1 MPLVKGKSF
10 LLQMKSCCCASHKLI
25 REKEKAL
32 LASQTHFTED
42 EVEALFELF
51 RKLSSSLVD
60 DGVISKEEFQLGL
73 FGNSRKQTLLANRL
87 FQLFDSKRDGAID
100 FEEFVRAL
108 SVFHPKAAQTE
119 KAACK
124 KPTSFFCILLI
135 SSSCL
140 FILMAQLIHDDL
152 PVSFQLYDIW
162 ETGFIQRKEV
172 KELFLALLDESDL
185 LLTDE
190 TVEAI
195 VDKTFNEADSKGDG
209 KIDEEEWR
217 HFTAQYPSLLQSVTL
232 PHLLDVGT
240 VYPSFTSV

>member
-1 MPLVKGKSF
+1 
-10 LLQMKSCCCASHKLI
+10 MKSRLMSSCCVNHKLI
-25 REKEKAL
+25 REKDKAL
-32 LASQTHFTED
+32 LASQTYFSED

-60 DGVISKEEFQLGL
+60 DGLISKEEFQLGL

-100 FEEFVRAL
+100 FQEFVRAL

-119 KAACK
+119 KAA
-124 KPTSFFCILLI
+124 F
-135 SSSCL
+135 
-140 FILMAQLIHDDL
+140 
-152 PVSFQLYDIW
+152 SFQLYDIW

-185 LLTDE
+185 ILTDE

-209 KIDEEEWR
+209 KIDEEEWE
-217 HFTAQYPSLLQSVTL
+217 HFTTQYPSLLQSVTL
-232 PHLLDVGT
+232 PYLLDVRT
-240 VYPSFTSV
+240 VYPSFTTV

>member
-1 MPLVKGKSF
+1 
-10 LLQMKSCCCASHKLI
+10 MKSCCCASQKLI

-42 EVEALFELF
+42 EVEAFFELF
-51 RKLSSSLVD
+51 RKLSSCLVD

-119 KAACK
+119 KAA
-124 KPTSFFCILLI
+124 F
-135 SSSCL
+135 
-140 FILMAQLIHDDL
+140 
-152 PVSFQLYDIW
+152 SFQLYDIW
-162 ETGFIQRKEV
+162 ETGFIQRKEVRKKV

-240 VYPSFTSV
+240 VYPSFTTV